1 MIATP
6 PCRPLRLYD
15 THRLIPLA
23 YTDEPSSPLIRLA
36 DREEHLARINELDAL
51 TNDQV
56 WAENNL
62 LSGIGIQ
69 ELVSGVPHARIINAA
84 FTFAHP
90 LGSRFSGPERGA
102 WYAGF
107 VVGTAQTEVAFH
119 KSVQLEE
126 IGVFYD
132 EVTYVDYLADFS
144 GEFHDL
150 RNNPVFLPCLSPD
163 SYVDS
168 QELAQHLLNIGS
180 LSVVYPSVRHTEGT
194 CIACF
199 RPAAVSYV
207 RRGLSY
213 RFCWNGQ
220 PTPSITAAVP
230 PDAGMP

>member
-6 PCRPLRLYD
+6 PCHLLRLYD
-15 THRLIPLA
+15 THRLVPLP
-23 YTDEPSSPLIRLA
+23 YTDEPSGPLMRIA
-36 DREEHLARINELDAL
+36 ESEEHRARIDELDGL
-51 TNDQV
+51 TNEQV

-62 LSGIGIQ
+62 LPGIGIQ
-69 ELVSGVPHARIINAA
+69 ELVSGVPHARIINGA

-90 LGSRFSGPERGA
+90 LGSRFSGPDRGA
-102 WYAGF
+102 WYAGL
-107 VVGTAQTEVAFH
+107 VVETAQTEVAFH
-119 KSVQLEE
+119 KSIHLQE

-132 EVTYVDYLADFS
+132 EVTYVDYLADFN

-180 LSVVYPSVRHTEGT
+180 VGVVYPSVRHTGGA

-199 RPAAVSYV
+199 RPAVVSYV
-207 RRGLSY
+207 RRGSSY
-213 RFCWNGQ
+213 RFSWNGQ
-220 PTPSITAAVP
+220 PAPTITAI
-230 PDAGMP
+230 